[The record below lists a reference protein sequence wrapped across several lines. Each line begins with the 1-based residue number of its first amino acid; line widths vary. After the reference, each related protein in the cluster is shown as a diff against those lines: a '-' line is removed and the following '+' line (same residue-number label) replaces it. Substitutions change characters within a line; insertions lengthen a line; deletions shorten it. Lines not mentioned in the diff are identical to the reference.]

1 MRPLVCL
8 VLAAASLSAFADPS
22 GRYEPKAVDGVAAL
36 ESLMA
41 ESLTKKENETLGLV
55 PNTEWEKA
63 IDSTAFTLGVQSGA
77 NWQAKNALDYINSMQ
92 RIFDAG
98 INFDPLL
105 IKSNNYLM
113 QPPVISE
120 DNGRKVISQSG
131 RVLRLLDKTF
141 EINVDSRFVYGAKS
155 WREYLYISPE
165 EPTIPNR
172 QMRPKNDRENKIWDA
187 AIKRGWE
194 VGVKSVEYTMKTRFA
209 RLIRDYVGM
218 TRYHLLRHYNMVSLP
233 EVSESYKDVTGSGK
247 AMNVSDRVLTIK
259 ALPQLNLDNKGW
271 IAISRLPETGGL
283 FPLGIEDQ
291 AISMKE
297 MMGYAGHLQ
306 QKQ

>member
-1 MRPLVCL
+1 
-8 VLAAASLSAFADPS
+8 
-22 GRYEPKAVDGVAAL
+22 
-36 ESLMA
+36 
-41 ESLTKKENETLGLV
+41 
-55 PNTEWEKA
+55 
-63 IDSTAFTLGVQSGA
+63 
-77 NWQAKNALDYINSMQ
+77 
-92 RIFDAG
+92 
-98 INFDPLL
+98 
-105 IKSNNYLM
+105 
-113 QPPVISE
+113 
-120 DNGRKVISQSG
+120 
-131 RVLRLLDKTF
+131 
-141 EINVDSRFVYGAKS
+141 
-155 WREYLYISPE
+155 
-165 EPTIPNR
+165 
-172 QMRPKNDRENKIWDA
+172 MRPKNDRENKIWDA